1 VDPKGNVRLKDTL
14 QLLSTRTEPTMSD
27 VLTAYQIIIAEAIAK
42 KVGGVLLTMYGPTP
56 KLHSIRLLG
65 SLQNML

>member
-1 VDPKGNVRLKDTL
+1 VCVHNAVDPKGNVRLKDTL

-42 KVGGVLLTMYGPTP
+42 KVGGGLMG
-56 KLHSIRLLG
+56 
-65 SLQNML
+65 M